1 MNGLK
6 NLQKELLTIP
16 SLSGVYLMKDA
27 DGEIIYVGKAKNLKS
42 RIENYT
48 RIFELTKRIQ
58 NMVFAIEKVDV
69 ITTKKESEAL
79 LLEANLIKKHKPK
92 FNIALKDDK
101 TYPYICI
108 DKNGDFP
115 RIFKFRGKKKANF
128 VFFGPFSSATQV
140 NMAINSIQKAF
151 LIRPCTDSFFKSRTR
166 PCIEYEIKRC
176 SAPCTGLISSADYK
190 QKVAQAEN
198 FLKGRDTSIKDEL
211 KQKMESASSNMEY
224 EKAGF
229 YRDRIMALSSIHGSQ
244 HINFRDISDAD
255 VIGVYKDNINTA
267 LNIFFI
273 RGSYLIGN
281 REVFFENKEDVE
293 DGEIISTFIGRF
305 YQNNIPPKEIYLSAE
320 IEERQSVQIAL
331 SQLADYNVEILVPKM
346 GSKKELVE
354 KCISNAKHA
363 LKRYEEKQTNN
374 LENIAQLQSFLET
387 DKQIS
392 RIEVYD
398 NSHLFGMQAYGVM
411 VVADENGFQKN
422 LYRKFSVDSG
432 AKKTGG
438 DDYFM
443 MHQVIKRRILA
454 MDEKNKPSL
463 IIIDGGKGQL
473 NEAIKLFKQYNISD
487 ILLLAM
493 AKGEDRN
500 AGNEDLI
507 VPNADNL
514 EVKKLPKDSK
524 LLHYLQILRDEAHN
538 FAISS
543 HRSRRNKDLVAS
555 KISDI
560 PSIGAARK
568 RLLLNYFGSFAAIK
582 EASIEELMKV
592 EGISKNIAKTIKD
605 YFGN

>member
-255 VIGVYKDNINTA
+255 VIGVYKDNINT
-267 LNIFFI
+267 
-273 RGSYLIGN
+273 
-281 REVFFENKEDVE
+281 
-293 DGEIISTFIGRF
+293 
-305 YQNNIPPKEIYLSAE
+305 LS
-320 IEERQSVQIAL
+320 
-331 SQLADYNVEILVPKM
+331 
-346 GSKKELVE
+346 
-354 KCISNAKHA
+354 
-363 LKRYEEKQTNN
+363 
-374 LENIAQLQSFLET
+374 
-387 DKQIS
+387 
-392 RIEVYD
+392 
-398 NSHLFGMQAYGVM
+398 
-411 VVADENGFQKN
+411 
-422 LYRKFSVDSG
+422 
-432 AKKTGG
+432 
-438 DDYFM
+438 
-443 MHQVIKRRILA
+443 
-454 MDEKNKPSL
+454 
-463 IIIDGGKGQL
+463 
-473 NEAIKLFKQYNISD
+473 
-487 ILLLAM
+487 
-493 AKGEDRN
+493 
-500 AGNEDLI
+500 
-507 VPNADNL
+507 
-514 EVKKLPKDSK
+514 
-524 LLHYLQILRDEAHN
+524 
-538 FAISS
+538 
-543 HRSRRNKDLVAS
+543 
-555 KISDI
+555 
-560 PSIGAARK
+560 
-568 RLLLNYFGSFAAIK
+568 
-582 EASIEELMKV
+582 
-592 EGISKNIAKTIKD
+592 
-605 YFGN
+605 